1 MPLTVEPLAAPIGAS
16 IGAWIKA
23 QTIAVAERALR
34 EEVGRGFDAQPV
46 VVTDGVPRR
55 DPAMVKPFGRIEFAR
70 RTSVAEAVIWALAE
84 LRRRS
89 PVGPAERGHYR
100 DDHFVMVNGAQVL
113 GDVRAALMALQP
125 TDRVQIVNP
134 RPYARKI
141 EGATGSRKT
150 GRGKRQALSRQARG
164 GVYRVVVRALEARY
178 GRVMFFD
185 YKLVKLNTGL
195 KVMGDQGGR
204 YRKDGTRTHVKRVQR
219 DQVYPALQFYLKP
232 TDVRN

>member
-1 MPLTVEPLAAPIGAS
+1 MPLIKEQLAAPIGVS
-16 IGAWIKA
+16 IGAWIQA

-34 EEVGRGFDAQPV
+34 EEVGRGFDASPV

-55 DPAMVKPFGRIEFAR
+55 DPALVKPFGKIEFAR

-89 PVGPAERGHYR
+89 PVGPAVRGHYR
-100 DDHFVMVNGAQVL
+100 DDHVVMVNGAQIL
-113 GDVRAALMALQP
+113 GDPRPALLALRP

-141 EGATGSRKT
+141 EGATGSKRT

-164 GVYRVVVRALEARY
+164 GVYRAVVRALEARY

-185 YKLVKLNTGL
+185 YKMVPLNTGL
-195 KVMGDQGGR
+195 QVWGWQGGGAR
-204 YRKDGTRTHVKRVQR
+204 RRRVLR
-219 DQVYPALQFYLKP
+219 NHVYPALQFYQKP
-232 TDVRN
+232 TDVPN

>member
-1 MPLTVEPLAAPIGAS
+1 MIVEPLVAPIGAS

-23 QTIAVAERALR
+23 QTIAVAESALR
-34 EEVGRGFDAQPV
+34 AEVGRGFDASPV

-55 DPAMVKPFGRIEFAR
+55 DPAMVKPFGKIEFAR
-70 RTSVAEAVIWALAE
+70 RTGVAEAVIWALAE

-100 DDHFVMVNGAQVL
+100 DDHVVMVNGAQIL

-141 EGATGSRKT
+141 EGAAASKRS
-150 GRGKRQALSRQARG
+150 GRGKRKALSSQARG

-185 YKLVKLNTGL
+185 YKMVPLNTGL
-195 KVMGDQGGR
+195 QVWGWQGGGAR
-204 YRKDGTRTHVKRVQR
+204 RKRVQR
-219 DQVYPALQFYLKP
+219 NQVYPALQFYQKP
-232 TDVRN
+232 TDLPN

>member
-1 MPLTVEPLAAPIGAS
+1 MPLIVEPLAAPIGAS

-34 EEVGRGFDAQPV
+34 AEVGRGFDSSPV

-55 DPAMVKPFGRIEFAR
+55 DPAQVKPFGRIEFAR
-70 RTSVAEAVIWALAE
+70 RTSVAEAVLWALAE
-84 LRRRS
+84 LRQRS
-89 PVGPAERGHYR
+89 PVGPAIRGHYR
-100 DDHFVMVNGAQVL
+100 DDHVVMVNGAQIL
-113 GDVRAALMALQP
+113 GDARAALMALQP

-141 EGATGSRKT
+141 EGATANKKT
-150 GRGKRQALSRQARG
+150 GRGKRKALSRQARG
-164 GVYRVVVRALEARY
+164 GVYRVVIRLLEARF

-185 YKLVKLNTGL
+185 YKMVPLNTGV
-195 KVMGDQGGR
+195 KVWGDQGGR
-204 YRKDGTRTHVKRVQR
+204 YRRNGSRAYVKRVQR
-219 DQVYPALQFYLKP
+219 NQVYPALQFYQKP